1 MRRPVLA
8 VMTGLTAVVLGLG
21 LRAGAHDTTKAS
33 GAAVGLVQAP
43 TGSSSSPSDAPS
55 ASPSAAPSAASARV
69 NGEAAG
75 TRYGPVQVQITV
87 RAGKVVAADAIVYP
101 TQDRRDQE
109 INSYAIPQL
118 DDEVVQA
125 QSAQIDTVSGA
136 TYTSEGYVRSLQS
149 AIDQAHSAGL
159 L

>member
-8 VMTGLTAVVLGLG
+8 VMTGLTALVLGLG
-21 LRAGAHDTTKAS
+21 VRASAHDPTTAS
-33 GAAVGLVQAP
+33 AAAVGVVQVPAAP
-43 TGSSSSPSDAPS
+43 RPSPSESPS
-55 ASPSAAPSAASARV
+55 ASPSESPSTTV
-69 NGEAAG
+69 NGGAAG

-87 RAGKVVAADAIVYP
+87 KDGKVVTADAIVYP

-118 DDEVVQA
+118 DGEVLQA

-136 TYTSEGYVRSLQS
+136 TYTSEGYTRSLQS
-149 AIDQAHSAGL
+149 AIDQAHSVGL
-159 L
+159 I

>member
-8 VMTGLTAVVLGLG
+8 VMTGLTALVLGLG
-21 LRAGAHDTTKAS
+21 VRTSAHDPTTS
-33 GAAVGLVQAP
+33 GGAAVGVVQAP
-43 TGSSSSPSDAPS
+43 SSLGGEPS
-55 ASPSAAPSAASARV
+55 ASPSAAATSASATV

-87 RAGKVVAADAIVYP
+87 KDGKVVAADAIVYP

-109 INSYAIPQL
+109 INGYAIPQL
-118 DDEVVQA
+118 DDETLQA

-136 TYTSEGYVRSLQS
+136 TYTSEGYTRSLQS
-149 AIDQAHSAGL
+149 AIDQAHAAGL

>member
-1 MRRPVLA
+1 
-8 VMTGLTAVVLGLG
+8 
-21 LRAGAHDTTKAS
+21 
-33 GAAVGLVQAP
+33 
-43 TGSSSSPSDAPS
+43 
-55 ASPSAAPSAASARV
+55 V

>member
-8 VMTGLTAVVLGLG
+8 VMTGLTALVLGLG
-21 LRAGAHDTTKAS
+21 VRASARDPTSSTGAV
-33 GAAVGLVQAP
+33 VGVVQVP
-43 TGSSSSPSDAPS
+43 DSPSASPA
-55 ASPSAAPSAASARV
+55 ASPSAAVTTATV

-87 RAGKVVAADAIVYP
+87 TDGKVVAADAIVYP
-101 TQDRRDQE
+101 TQDHRDQE

-118 DDEVVQA
+118 DDEALQA

-136 TYTSEGYVRSLQS
+136 TVTSEGYISSLQS
-149 AIDQAHSAGL
+149 AIDQAHAVGL